1 MEHSSAHLKTFGG
14 HFYVTI
20 LAGNILILEPVT
32 KLDVKY
38 RCPQQNV
45 NPLTYGLIHNTMT
58 SEHLKIYEVGRFA
71 ALLVKRPSKVPV
83 HGATLLDSSDE

>member
-1 MEHSSAHLKTFGG
+1 MEYTSAPLKTFRGY
-14 HFYVTI
+14 FYVTV

-38 RCPQQNV
+38 RWPQQNV

-58 SEHLKIYEVGRFA
+58 LEHLKIYEVGRFA

-83 HGATLLDSSDE
+83 HGATLLDPSNE